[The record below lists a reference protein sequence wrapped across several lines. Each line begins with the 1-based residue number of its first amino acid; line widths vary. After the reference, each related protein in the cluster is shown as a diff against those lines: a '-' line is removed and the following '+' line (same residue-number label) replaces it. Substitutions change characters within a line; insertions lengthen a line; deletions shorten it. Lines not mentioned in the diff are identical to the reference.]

1 MSCVKCTELVLS
13 SRDYC
18 EAYPS
23 AQQTALHVAVH
34 SGSKPHV
41 VLRSILH
48 HVLKSIFLE
57 MVTCF
62 GLQFPRTQAYGEE
75 LSLVS
80 PLLTWVRIFLR
91 HKSCLVVRITLCG
104 DGGGASLIQMRIL
117 GLFFCSPPEGTLES

>member
-1 MSCVKCTELVLS
+1 MRLTLLLSKRPSTLQSTVALSEPHIVLH
-13 SRDYC
+13 R
-18 EAYPS
+18 
-23 AQQTALHVAVH
+23 
-34 SGSKPHV
+34 
-41 VLRSILH
+41 ILH

-80 PLLTWVRIFLR
+80 PLLTWVRIVLR
-91 HKSCLVVRITLCG
+91 HKSRLVVRITLCG

-117 GLFFCSPPEGTLES
+117 GFFFRSTPEGTLES